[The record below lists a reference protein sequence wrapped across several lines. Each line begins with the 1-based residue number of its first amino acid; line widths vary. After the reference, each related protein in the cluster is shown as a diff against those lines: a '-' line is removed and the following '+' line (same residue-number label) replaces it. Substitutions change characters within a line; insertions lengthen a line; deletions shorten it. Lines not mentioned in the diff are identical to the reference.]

1 MKFWLSLVSVRETAQ
16 LPELARCAE
25 ELGFHGL
32 MVGDHLIWPTHI
44 ATRYPYSPDGK
55 IFVPADTPW
64 PDPWVLFAHLGA
76 HTRTLQFAS
85 NIYLAALRDPFTV
98 AKGVA
103 TAAALIGDRIV
114 CGVSAGW
121 LEEEY
126 QLVGVDFAGRGRRLD
141 ETLAIVRELWSGRP
155 VNYAGA
161 GFHFDGIMCPAPPKP
176 VRIWCGGGAPAAM
189 RRAARQDGW
198 LPLPM
203 TVTQARS
210 ALSQLTAMRRE
221 AGLPAAGFEVGLP
234 LAEPVTPAAAEAVRA
249 LGVENLVVIAP
260 WLPSP
265 WDKQGW
271 LQPGEDMARL
281 ASKQRALE
289 RYAAAVLRKVNP

>member
-1 MKFWLSLVSVRETAQ
+1 MKFWLSLVSVRETQQ

-32 MVGDHLIWPTHI
+32 MVGDHLIWPAQI
-44 ATRYPYSPDGK
+44 RTRYPYSPDGK

-76 HTRTLQFAS
+76 LTRRLYFAS
-85 NIYLAALRDPFTV
+85 NIYLAALRDPFTL

-103 TAAALIGDRIV
+103 TAAVLTQERIV

-126 QLVGVDFAGRGRRLD
+126 RQLGVDFASRGQRLD
-141 ETLAIVRELWSGRP
+141 ETLAVVRKLWSGEP
-155 VNYAGA
+155 VEHHGRYFNV
-161 GFHFDGIMCPAPPKP
+161 DGIMCPAPAQP
-176 VRIWCGGGAPAAM
+176 VRIWCGGAAPAAM

-203 TVTQARS
+203 TLAQTRT
-210 ALSQLTAMRRE
+210 ALAQLSEMRRQ
-221 AGLPAAGFEVGLP
+221 AGLAARPFEVGLP
-234 LAEPVTPAAAEAVRA
+234 LAEAVTPEAARSLQE
-249 LGVENLVVIAP
+249 LGVDDLVVIAP
-260 WLPSP
+260 WLASP
-265 WDKQGW
+265 WDTTSW
-271 LQPGEDMARL
+271 LDAGDDFSL
-281 ASKQRALE
+281 LDVKKKTLE
-289 RYAAAVLRKVNP
+289 RYARAVLRKVNS